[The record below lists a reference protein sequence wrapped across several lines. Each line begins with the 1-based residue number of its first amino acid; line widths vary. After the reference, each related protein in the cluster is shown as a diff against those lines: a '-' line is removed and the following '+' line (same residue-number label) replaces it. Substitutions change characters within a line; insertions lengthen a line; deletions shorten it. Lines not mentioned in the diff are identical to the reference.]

1 MDSRNF
7 RKSVLPLVVL
17 VAAVTWLALPWQRWF
32 AAAPRPTVARPPS
45 RVDQAKRLL
54 AANRIDDVIRLGSQI
69 TPDSAD
75 VPEIYAIVGQ
85 AFLARGDVG
94 NARKAFEESLN
105 RKLEQP
111 EALEYLAA
119 IYLAS
124 GDAVRGI
131 ALLELVAKFR
141 PDEFR
146 PWLAMGKV
154 RQDMGELEEAAK
166 AYGECLKRNPPA
178 QESKQARKGLVRALM
193 DQNRTAEA
201 APVVAEALRNE
212 AGDPDF
218 LGMAALIAQSEGKPD
233 EAAEMAKKCLD
244 TDPSNADALLAL
256 AQVRF
261 LEGQA
266 DVAET
271 LLKNANRSR
280 PNQTPVL
287 QLLMQAQARLGKTRE
302 AAATKEKF
310 RTVTER
316 ISRMDKLSKR
326 ISAEPENPAPR
337 YELGMEA
344 IEAEMKTLAEQCFR
358 AALDLDPNYEP
369 ARKALNSMASRA
381 PGSEVP
387 PGPVKAR

>member
-1 MDSRNF
+1 MDSRKF

-17 VAAVTWLALPWQRWF
+17 IGAVALLALPWKRWF
-32 AAAPRPTVARPPS
+32 GTSQPAPVNRPISRIDRAR
-45 RVDQAKRLL
+45 RLL
-54 AANRIDDVIRLGSQI
+54 AANRFDDVIRLGSQI
-69 TPDSAD
+69 APDSVD

-85 AFLARGDVG
+85 AFLGKGDVG

-111 EALEYLAA
+111 EALEILAA

-124 GDAVRGI
+124 GDAVRGL
-131 ALLELVAKFR
+131 ALLELVAKLK

-154 RQDMGELEEAAK
+154 RQDMGELEEAVK
-166 AYGECLKRNPPA
+166 AYSESLKRAPPS
-178 QESKQARKGLVRALM
+178 QEAKTARMGLIRAM
-193 DQNRTAEA
+193 IDQNRSTEA
-201 APVVAEALRNE
+201 SPVVTEALRNDPD
-212 AGDPDF
+212 DPDF
-218 LGMAALIAQSEGKPD
+218 LGMAALIAQSEGKPN
-233 EAAEMAKKCLD
+233 EAVEMAKKCLD
-244 TDPSNADALLAL
+244 ADPKNADALLAL

-261 LEGQA
+261 LEGKADEAEPLLEKANQA
-266 DVAET
+266 
-271 LLKNANRSR
+271 R
-280 PNQTPVL
+280 PNQTSVL
-287 QLLMQAQARLGKTRE
+287 QLLMQAQARQGKTRE

-326 ISAEPENPAPR
+326 ISTEPENPAPR

-344 IEAEMKTLAEQCFR
+344 LEADMDTLAEQCFR

-369 ARKALNSMASRA
+369 ARKALESMTSRA
-381 PGSEVP
+381 PGAEVP
-387 PGPVKAR
+387 PGPGKAP